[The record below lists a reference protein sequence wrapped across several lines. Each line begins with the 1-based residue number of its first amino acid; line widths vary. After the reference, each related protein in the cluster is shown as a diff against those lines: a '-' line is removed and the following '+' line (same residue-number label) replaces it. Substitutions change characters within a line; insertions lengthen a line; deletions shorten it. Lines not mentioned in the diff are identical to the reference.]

1 MQQRYHSL
9 DFLRAI
15 MMFLGIILHGAQ
27 MYLAELAIVDYYID
41 PQRSLSMDAMLI
53 IINTFRMPIFFFLS
67 GFFVALLIDKH
78 QIRGMLDN
86 RLKRI
91 ALPFIVLLLPLSVIM
106 GGLQILGANWL
117 ATKTVSFDLSVI
129 DNPMKLVDKTHNL
142 WFLYYLTM
150 HFLSLTVLIIA
161 WKKLTGSANKTPV
174 ASKTNN
180 WYLAVAAMATMS
192 LLLAI
197 IGSDSDSGRISA
209 SLAFKPDLLVYL
221 YFGVFFVF
229 GWALYYTQWLITA
242 FNHQCW
248 QLMMAAILSL
258 LLGIIG
264 FALQGHPGDGN
275 YQAYHLLLSLSNGVS
290 VTLFIA
296 AFIGLFQRYFSE
308 FSETKRYFSDSAY
321 WVFCSHSIFLVA
333 LAIPMAYLDWPAE
346 VKFLLVIT
354 GTCYLCL
361 LSYKHLVRSTWL
373 GQLLN
378 GRRY

>member
-15 MMFLGIILHGAQ
+15 MMFLGIVLHGAQ
-27 MYLAELAIVDYYID
+27 MYLAELPIVDYYLD
-41 PQRSLSMDAMLI
+41 PMRSVSMDATLI

-67 GFFVALLIDKH
+67 GFFIALLIDKRD
-78 QIRGMLDN
+78 IKGMLTN

-91 ALPFIVLLLPLSVIM
+91 AMPFIVLLLPLSIIM

-117 ATKTVSFDLSVI
+117 ATKTITLDLNII

-150 HFLSLTVLIIA
+150 HFLSLTAVAVVWKQLIRS
-161 WKKLTGSANKTPV
+161 TNKTPLTI
-174 ASKTNN
+174 KTNN
-180 WYLAVAAMATMS
+180 WLLLVGAMAMMS
-192 LLLAI
+192 LLLAL
-197 IGSDSDSGRISA
+197 IGSGSDSGRISA
-209 SLAFKPDLLVYL
+209 SLAFKPDILVYL

-229 GWALYYTQWLITA
+229 GWALYYTQWVINA
-242 FNHQCW
+242 FDHHCW
-248 QLMMAAILSL
+248 QLMTAAILSL
-258 LLGIIG
+258 TAGIIG
-264 FALQGHPGDGN
+264 FALQGHPGDNN
-275 YQAYHLLLSLSNGVS
+275 YQAYHLLLSVSNGMS
-290 VTLFIA
+290 ITLFIA

-308 FSETKRYFSDSAY
+308 FSETKRYLSDSAY

-333 LAIPMAYLDWPAE
+333 LAIPMAYLNWPAE
-346 VKFLLVIT
+346 VKFLIVIT

>member
-27 MYLAELAIVDYYID
+27 MYLAELAIIDYYID
-41 PQRSLSMDAMLI
+41 PMRSVSIDATLI

-67 GFFVALLIDKH
+67 GFFIALLIDK
-78 QIRGMLDN
+78 QDIKGMLDN

-91 ALPFIVLLLPLSVIM
+91 ALPFTVLLLPLSIIM

-117 ATKTVSFDLSVI
+117 ATKTISFDLSVI

-150 HFLSLTVLIIA
+150 HFLSLTAVVVI
-161 WKKLTGSANKTPV
+161 WKKVTRPANKSSLAT
-174 ASKTNN
+174 KTNN
-180 WYLAVAAMATMS
+180 WLLVAVAMATMS

-197 IGSDSDSGRISA
+197 IGSGSDSGRISA
-209 SLAFKPDLLVYL
+209 SLAFKPDLLVYF

-229 GWALYYTQWLITA
+229 GWALYYAQWVITA
-242 FNHQCW
+242 FDNHCW
-248 QLMMAAILSL
+248 QFMLAAILSL
-258 LLGIIG
+258 IAGITG
-264 FALQGHPGDGN
+264 FALQGHPGDDN
-275 YQAYHLLLSLSNGVS
+275 YYAYHLLLCASNGVS

-308 FSETKRYFSDSAY
+308 FSETKRYLSDSAY

-333 LAIPMAYLDWPAE
+333 LAIPMAYLNWPAE
-346 VKFLLVIT
+346 VKFLIVIT

-361 LSYKHLVRSTWL
+361 FSYKYFVRSTWL